1 MITIRTEGHGQHIV
15 YHAYHTPRH
24 RLCCSST
31 VVHHA
36 PRMPHTSP
44 ILPIYNL
51 LLHLLRLRKLLKLH
65 PLDNNYCCAATT
77 ATTLEPLLQ
86 PLLWNYC
93 YSHYFGT
100 TAATALLQP
109 TSAVAAAR
117 GTTASILADLPLAS
131 THPGRAG
138 VARCKMRQP
147 VDESE
152 ACGLCVC
159 LRSPRTT
166 NLNRVPTADPTLLL
180 QPTRDQKQNR
190 ANRKEGKTW
199 EEV

>member
-100 TAATALLQP
+100 TATATTL
-109 TSAVAAAR
+109 
-117 GTTASILADLPLAS
+117 
-131 THPGRAG
+131 
-138 VARCKMRQP
+138 
-147 VDESE
+147 E
-152 ACGLCVC
+152 
-159 LRSPRTT
+159 
-166 NLNRVPTADPTLLL
+166 LLL
-180 QPTRDQKQNR
+180 QLLYSNLPRPSLLPGALLLLYWLTSPWLPHIPVLPALQGAKC
-190 ANRKEGKTW
+190 ANLLMRVRRVACACAS
-199 EEV
+199 EVLEPQT